1 MTDSLPIKQK
11 NRLSEKSNSCTFQNL
26 FQDSVPF
33 LCPLKTLENQR
44 LTDIFW
50 SDIKWGFIWN
60 ELVPLRPHPRV
71 TLSKKTNKRREEE
84 GFVVSCEIYSSVVFI
99 LKLWFGFESENL
111 AVRISLYC
119 NRYPE
124 YFWLEVSNASPT
136 RHLLTP
142 PPKLHEK
149 IADWL
154 ISVRYETLALTLLVP
169 SPERKIK
176 KVIFLFSHFFVV
188 PQKVLWRQG
197 LYFNTTIRNARDG
210 KG

>member
-1 MTDSLPIKQK
+1 MHISKSFSGQCSISMPLENIGKPEAYWYFLKLYKVRFYMKWVSASPPASTCHFVQK
-11 NRLSEKSNSCTFQNL
+11 NKQ
-26 FQDSVPF
+26 
-33 LCPLKTLENQR
+33 
-44 LTDIFW
+44 
-50 SDIKWGFIWN
+50 
-60 ELVPLRPHPRV
+60 
-71 TLSKKTNKRREEE
+71 RREEE